1 MVLLEM
7 LNRLRKKP
15 RPAFCFVQPVLDEV
29 GSSNV
34 VVLLADLMGGAQRAR
49 KMLVINTE
57 PRQHVHRRD
66 AFLVV
71 VFKTLVPSN
80 ADD

>member
-15 RPAFCFVQPVLDEV
+15 RSAFSFVQPVLDEA

-34 VVLLADLMGGAQRAR
+34 VVLLADLMGGA
-49 KMLVINTE
+49 
-57 PRQHVHRRD
+57 
-66 AFLVV
+66 
-71 VFKTLVPSN
+71 
-80 ADD
+80 